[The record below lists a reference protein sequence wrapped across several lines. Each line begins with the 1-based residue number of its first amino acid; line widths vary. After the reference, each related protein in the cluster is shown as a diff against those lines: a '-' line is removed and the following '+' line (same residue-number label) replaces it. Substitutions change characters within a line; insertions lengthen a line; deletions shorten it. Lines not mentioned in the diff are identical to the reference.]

1 MRFHVVSAY
10 HALHMLLTIFSWA
23 SAAAAAPSSHE
34 APIPSVTAKNGT
46 INGRYLAE
54 PWDQDVFLGIPY
66 AQPPLGPLRFK
77 WPQPLNETYATPLD
91 ASSYGY
97 SCYQDS
103 STFDLSEDCLTL
115 NVVRPHNVTE
125 TSNLP
130 VLVWIHGGGLF
141 AGSSADP
148 QYNLSALVR
157 LSQDSSSPHQPIIAV
172 SINYRLGIFG
182 FLQTPQVLAE
192 GSSANAGL
200 LDQRLAL
207 RWVRENIGAFGGD
220 PARVT
225 VWGES
230 AGAQSIALHL
240 HSFGGR
246 ADGLFRA
253 AILESGSA
261 IGVALQPLSFYAS
274 PVDTLTRAVGC
285 NDASDQLACLR
296 GVAPEKLFAARGSI
310 YWYPLVDGTFLTDY
324 PSALAET
331 NSFIKIPLLLG
342 TNSDEGITFG
352 PTGFNDSV
360 EIYDGLLSDPG
371 FSGLGGLAY
380 QISPASA
387 RKLLQLYPNEPSQE
401 PPYDIAN
408 DTVFPEKGLQWR
420 RSCAIYGDVVMVAGR
435 RKLCAAYA
443 GARQP
448 VYSYRFATRPWD
460 AVDDAAAGVQHFVNV
475 AFSFQN
481 ISGSLGP
488 LPEFQSH
495 KDISVDIGKAYLNF
509 VYWHDP
515 NGNEKGLQ
523 TALPHWPTWTTA
535 KPSNM
540 VLNATRPV
548 VEEDNFRERGIAFIQ
563 SISRELL
570 A

>member
-1 MRFHVVSAY
+1 MRFPVPSTHGALCLFLTVS
-10 HALHMLLTIFSWA
+10 SW
-23 SAAAAAPSSHE
+23 AAAATPGSHE
-34 APIPSVTAKNGT
+34 TPIPSVTVKNGT
-46 INGRYLAE
+46 INGLHLAE
-54 PWDQDVFLGIPY
+54 YWDQDVFLGIPY

-77 WPQPLNETYATPLD
+77 WPQPLNETYETPLD
-91 ASSYGY
+91 VSSYGY

-103 STFDLSEDCLTL
+103 FTLNISEDCLTL

-125 TSNLP
+125 ADKLP
-130 VLVWIHGGGLF
+130 VLVWIYGGGLF

-148 QYNLSALVR
+148 QYNLSGLVR
-157 LSQDSSSPHQPIIAV
+157 LSQDSSQPIIAV
-172 SINYRLGIFG
+172 SINYRIGIFG

-192 GSSANAGL
+192 GSANAGL

-207 RWVRENIGAFGGD
+207 RWIQENIGAFGGD
-220 PARVT
+220 PERVT

-246 ADGLFRA
+246 DDDDGLLFRA

-274 PVDTLTRAVGC
+274 RVDTLTRTVGC
-285 NDASDQLACLR
+285 NDTSDQLACLR
-296 GVAPEKLFAARGSI
+296 GVAPEKLFSARVSI

-324 PSALAET
+324 PSALDKT

-352 PTGFNDSV
+352 PTGFNDS
-360 EIYDGLLSDPG
+360 
-371 FSGLGGLAY
+371 
-380 QISPASA
+380 ISPASA

-420 RSCAIYGDVVMVAGR
+420 RSCAIYGDIVMVAGR

-448 VYSYRFATRPWD
+448 VYSYRFATRPPP
-460 AVDDAAAGVQHFVNV
+460 G
-475 AFSFQN
+475 FQN

-495 KDISVDIGKAYLNF
+495 KDISVDIGKSYLNF

-515 NGNEKGLQ
+515 NGSEKGLQ

-548 VEEDNFRERGIAFIQ
+548 VEDNFRERGIAFIQ

>member
-1 MRFHVVSAY
+1 MRFFIPSTY
-10 HALHMLLTIFSWA
+10 GALRLFLIASSWA
-23 SAAAAAPSSHE
+23 SPVTTGRHE
-34 APIPSVTAKNGT
+34 SPIPSVTVKNGT
-46 INGRYLAE
+46 INGLHLAE

-77 WPQPLNETYATPLD
+77 WPQPLNETYETPLD

-125 TSNLP
+125 AANLP
-130 VLVWIHGGGLF
+130 VLVWIYGGGLF

-157 LSQDSSSPHQPIIAV
+157 LSQDSSQPIIAV
-172 SINYRLGIFG
+172 SINYRLGVFG

-192 GSSANAGL
+192 GSANAGL

-207 RWVRENIGAFGGD
+207 RWVQENIAAFGGD
-220 PARVT
+220 PDRVT

-240 HSFGGR
+240 HAFGGR
-246 ADGLFRA
+246 GGDDGLFRA

-285 NDASDQLACLR
+285 NDAADQLACLR
-296 GVAPEKLFAARGSI
+296 GIAPKKLFAARGSI

-324 PSALAET
+324 PSALDET

-360 EIYDGLLSDPG
+360 SIYDGLLSDPG
-371 FSGLGGLAY
+371 YSGLGGLAY

-387 RKLLQLYPNEPSQE
+387 RKLLQLYPNEPSKE
-401 PPYDIAN
+401 PPYDITT
-408 DTVFPEKGLQWR
+408 DTVFPENGLQWR
-420 RSCAIYGDVVMVAGR
+420 RSCAIYGDIVMVAGR

-443 GARQP
+443 GAHQP

-481 ISGSLGP
+481 ISGSLGS

-495 KDISVDIGKAYLNF
+495 KDISVDIGKSYLNF
-509 VYWHDP
+509 VYWLDP

-548 VEEDNFRERGIAFIQ
+548 VEEDNFREGGISFIQ